1 MSRRPLQ
8 IHPAR
13 LVFWTV
19 AVLAALAWFVDSRPF
34 ELDAGDPEL
43 AGRLPEVQDPGD
55 TLVVLSTDAIAQSAA
70 RGEVAGAWSWV
81 DMFQQEVGP
90 VRVLDVEALDPEATV
105 GARFV
110 IFTRSACDWSR
121 ANELIAPITE
131 LLNRGTTV
139 VLEMPAGELRSTW
152 AADGGGGLRTPS
164 SITALAGVD
173 ETAAQDLRRMPLL
186 TSFIG
191 NTRPLAD
198 AVTLV
203 AFDGAP
209 VIYARP
215 VGTADVIIFEFDL
228 GQQLM
233 HMQQG
238 LPRPDFSVR
247 PRVAGRRVHAA
258 DLVADSSLMDSD
270 VPWADLL
277 ERYVVHRV
285 IGRRNAMFAFWAWPD
300 GKNGGLLT
308 SHQAHTIYG
317 RPLWMSIHERGL
329 EARSATFVAAPPEPV
344 DPGTLDDNEQSGHA
358 ALLWFLDPSEAGLH
372 RSWSAGPF
380 TLLVQ
385 PMTLVSQLEQLEES
399 LGERADVRGVRLAH
413 GRWSDDW
420 TGAYRAMDAV
430 DLSYSVSYGPGPDTP
445 SGFLFGTCQ
454 PFTPRDTNGLPFA
467 LREVPAC
474 FVDPSTP
481 EESEALIE
489 FIQNAAERHWGIHL
503 LTSSDR
509 FQRSPSMTGFDAWR
523 DALVLARELNLWIG
537 GAGEYVTFL
546 RRRQESELQM
556 RGREISARDSDG
568 TPRVIDYTIDV
579 ETSQAGL
586 TVMLP
591 ETSEGL
597 RLARVTRGNRE
608 SQFLGD
614 EVITRESTLLGE
626 NVQLVVLN
634 PGFTTLGLRYAR

>member
-13 LVFWTV
+13 LFFWTV
-19 AVLAALAWFVDSRPF
+19 AVLVALAWFVDSRPF

-43 AGRLPEVQDPGD
+43 AGRLREVNGPGD
-55 TLVVLSTDAIAQSAA
+55 VLVVVSEEAIAQSAA
-70 RGEVAGAWSWV
+70 RGEVSGAWSWV
-81 DMFQQEVGP
+81 DMIQQEVGP
-90 VRVLDVEALDPEATV
+90 VRVVDVSALNNDA
-105 GARFV
+105 AADSRFI
-110 IFTRSACDWSR
+110 IFTRSACEWSR
-121 ANELIAPITE
+121 SSELVGPIE
-131 LLNRGTTV
+131 DWLNRGISV
-139 VLEMPAGELRSTW
+139 VLEMPVGQLRATW

-173 ETAAQDLRRMPLL
+173 EQAGQDLRRMPLL

-198 AVTLV
+198 TVTLM

-209 VIYARP
+209 VIYARS
-215 VGTADVIIFEFDL
+215 VGQADMVVFEFDL

-233 HMQQG
+233 LMQQG
-238 LPRPDFSVR
+238 FAGSDFSVR
-247 PRVAGRRVHAA
+247 PRVSGRRVHTA
-258 DLVADSSLMDSD
+258 DMVADSSLFDSD

-285 IGRRNAMFAFWAWPD
+285 IGRRNAMFAFWAWPE
-300 GKNGGLLT
+300 GRTGGLLT
-308 SHQAHTIYG
+308 SHQSHTIFG

-329 EARSATFVAAPPEPV
+329 DARSATFVAAPPQSVALESI
-344 DPGTLDDNEQSGHA
+344 DDSEQSGHA
-358 ALLWFLDPSEAGLH
+358 ALLWFLDPNEAGLN
-372 RSWSAGPF
+372 RSWGAGPF

-399 LGERADVRGVRLAH
+399 LGERADVRGVRVAH
-413 GRWSDDW
+413 GRWTDDW

-430 DLSYSVSYGPGPDTP
+430 DLSYSVTYGPSPDTP
-445 SGFLFGTCQ
+445 PGFLFGTCQ

-481 EESEALIE
+481 EQTEMLAE
-489 FIQNAAERHWGIHL
+489 FIQNAATRHWGVHL

-523 DALVLARELNLWIG
+523 DALTQARELNLWIG
-537 GAGEYVTFL
+537 GAGEYVTFM
-546 RRRQESELQM
+546 RRRQDSELRL
-556 RGREISARDSDG
+556 RGREVSARDSDG
-568 TPRVIDYTIDV
+568 SPRVIDYTLDV
-579 ETSQAGL
+579 ETSQSGL

-597 RLARVTRGNRE
+597 RLSRVTRGNRE

-614 EVITRESTLLGE
+614 EVATRESTLLGG

-634 PGFTTLGLRYAR
+634 PGFTTLGLRYTR